1 MGADVFQH
9 RRRSLRVPAELRIA
23 VSCAGETVPGRTGM
37 LSRFGALI
45 LCSLN
50 LHEGDE
56 LTVTNRASG
65 DSVACRVVWCG
76 DMIVTGERKYGVEMV
91 EDRPSF
97 WGMDFTGLAGD
108 EAVG

>member
-1 MGADVFQH
+1 MAPDSFPH
-9 RRRSLRVPAELRIA
+9 RRRSLRIPAEVRLA
-23 VSCAGETVPGRTGM
+23 VTYAGETVPGRTGM

-56 LTVTNRASG
+56 LTVTNRGSG

-76 DMIVTGERKYGVEMV
+76 DMVVTGERKYGIEMV
-91 EDRPSF
+91 EERPRF
-97 WGMDFTGLAGD
+97 WGVDFSGLAGD